1 MAEEKYSPNDIPDLS
16 ADWAEDKA
24 DEQNRPYS
32 GAAVQ
37 KLLKAELGLKFG
49 GIAYEDG
56 VLKLYDDAEHTV
68 LLESVALTGT
78 SYTIA
83 HGCDTA
89 NSFYMLT
96 GDKDKAMR
104 FTPTTKAMELG
115 QTEPEM
121 YAEDYEISLAVD
133 TGNGIFRDVTL
144 KNTGIR
150 EGQTYELKIFDF
162 VTIGAN
168 RLRVSIK
175 GVKSEA
181 VKTVVYTCTVTTL
194 QLTSRFPWQTAWVEG
209 AEPSVKGIFFE
220 GNMKKTLHV
229 RIDGEADYEKT
240 FSAGERYSSTS
251 YTLKGVALPEETG
264 VHELEMWMEGEGIE
278 TQRYVYQFMVV
289 RAADMTSAK
298 LVCVNN
304 VQTAVNYDSN
314 AAVVQYAVYGTD
326 TVTVS
331 VTATEGDKVHVVR
344 ENDVVTGVEAQTVVD
359 YALPLEIEAESGDEM
374 RLMLTLAADG
384 ENAVEVSAPIDN
396 SNSYIATKGYDWYF
410 KAANQTNLSE
420 ARETFKNEADGSV
433 LAITNEGMQWNSTD
447 GYSLDGD
454 GNRCFKVC
462 AGGKAAVDIMP
473 LAETAMKSRTIEF
486 AYRVSNIADYG
497 SPVMS
502 WMTTDAYDADETV
515 GVVVYPTRLVC
526 LTAAQRSQQYQQ
538 VNMTEDSINH
548 VALVFLVNYSGNGRN
563 LCECYV
569 NGVMNFV
576 FEYTGGFGRGTFK
589 MGQAASDVQL
599 YMYRSYERALESNE
613 VKDNFLN
620 AIIETAERKRKAIRE
635 ANDIMDGQSLTY
647 SMARAKGYNCLIF
660 ETDEHLPDLQNNTGG
675 IKGVNVVYQYG
686 AHPEWNVKIEGIPMD
701 GQGTTSSKYRRWNLR
716 NKIKAANWYYGWDEE
731 MQTYDSMEAGKD
743 GYIAG
748 YGLNAKVNK
757 ITHKKNIASGMQGH
771 KIGATAFYNDLW
783 QEIVGWEGVLPNDK
797 CRVAVLQ
804 YPMLGF
810 QKRSDGSYTFVGL
823 YTSGADKKDKKTF
836 GYGETGVCPNLMMI
850 EGPNHAP
857 LGTRFLCA
865 WDETVA
871 FDSDNETLTFG
882 GEEGWDADIAADL
895 GTDDPADNEAV
906 LALYEQEFKPAYD
919 AIFFCSPYV
928 VTEDE
933 AGKTVEGI
941 NADVKAWRGGTMRL
955 MADAWEDDV
964 QMSLLQVAKADGTL
978 WAYSNAMGALKKVD
992 GHDWRAYLGVD
1003 GSASGK
1009 EIRNARD
1016 AKFMT
1021 EVAKYVSLQE
1031 ARLHWCVMMLIG
1043 ATDNGAKNTYWRKFY
1058 SLADGGKWGFNQDDL
1073 DTILDRDNNGQGT
1086 KLYTVEP
1093 GDRQANGDEVFQG
1106 GTSAFWKHLEYADK
1120 DGLASM
1126 MKTIYSTMVKMATDR
1141 GYSGNTRERVYK
1153 IMSDYFWANS
1163 ALYFPLSAYNED
1175 TRWAYID
1182 IWSEDPTATYNGV
1195 PPLTQACGDQY
1206 EGEKLWVMRRIDY
1219 IASKYHIGAF
1229 NGSAADGLG
1238 TIEFTPAQ
1246 PFTFKVRPAIDI
1258 YPTISIGG
1266 ADCKQGART
1275 SAGEVCELVAE
1286 SDGATT
1292 CYLKNVDLLSDVG
1305 DLSGLKMS
1313 SRGGGDDIAFVV
1325 KSKRLRRLKVGDAGT
1340 ADVAKAGFNAASLA
1354 VTGDAMETV
1363 DARNVSSLRGN
1374 VDLSGCPRLMEAEF
1388 GGTNIARL
1396 MVGVGSK
1403 LEKIGLPASV
1413 STVFLHSLN
1422 RLAASGLTMEGY
1434 GNVEMLYVNKCR
1446 GLNPV
1451 SLLHKIVSLNEN
1463 SLQYLALVW
1472 DTEIKCTADEL
1483 GTLSKVVTKLYDVQT
1498 GTGYG
1503 NVVYNAE
1510 TNTLMPEL
1518 AVPNVQGRMY
1528 VERAYTDDVEAIMK
1542 ALPNL
1547 TLRVGDRYIN
1557 FKDKAVMKVL
1567 LANGVGD
1574 GSGITE
1580 SQMKAVTDIGTWF
1593 QGNAEVKEFPELEMM
1608 GVTSLSNDAF
1618 GNVPSL
1624 ARLES
1629 SKITDIGKCC
1639 ITNTAPYCVLF
1650 FPRFKEMAGTSTYYI
1665 SYYDKF
1671 TYNRRP
1677 YTAVLLLPMIE
1688 VYGSAVCGLI
1698 DLGTSVRE
1706 MGVGTVTDLERN
1718 IIARAVNPPSFAKEY
1733 NYPYN
1738 GRFTLFVPV
1747 VSVEAYQQDS
1757 HLVERTDG
1765 ILPIGGEEWRALMK
1779 RYADE
1784 RDKTISDFSLRY
1796 VDYDIFG
1803 VSYPVDELEGIG
1815 LVMDDQWL
1823 GKDGETYVCEEMK
1836 VWAEYTP
1843 ENTRLEYFRLT
1854 CDNEGVSVKGLLNY
1868 ARVLKLTEADG
1879 WEAEVTLTAAST
1891 QKKGVACVKKVKM
1904 ARPNVTNLACSLE
1917 NQRVKTVIEANTER
1931 EDLLPL
1937 TYELGEMDDYD
1948 TSIGLTDTG
1957 FVFPDGSPSSHYV
1970 GKVKVS
1976 CRGKSFPSSEFV
1988 AVATEE
1994 EVSAAIAD
2002 DEVRNVLWEN
2012 GCGDGKDVRSG
2023 KKVISSKTLAELT
2036 DIGTWFKGN
2045 TTVES
2050 FEELNQTGVKTL
2062 GYECFRNCKNLSSI
2076 DLSKVE
2082 TLCGYCLHGTSL
2094 TEMDLSSVK
2103 DVQRYA
2109 FVYGFIPAH
2118 TLQTVRIASFLQW
2131 ENKTVGLTAQSPWG
2145 DNDRCSQNNCK
2156 LIVGGV
2162 EFDGKYVP
2170 QSENLHQGI
2179 WSGAPFIK
2187 SVDLANVKSIGRW
2200 AFAFCMN
2207 LRDVYLPDA
2216 IIKNV
2221 DSSDRVFYR
2230 SGSNVLFW
2238 TSSEEART
2246 AWVGDSSWPEITY
2259 ANCHVIG
2266 TDLDD

>member
-150 EGQTYELKIFDF
+150 EGQTYELRIFDF

-240 FSAGERYSSTS
+240 FSAGERYSSAS
-251 YTLKGVALPEETG
+251 YTFKGVALPEGTG

-278 TQRYVYQFMVV
+278 TQHYVYQFMVV

-331 VTATEGDKVHVVR
+331 VTATEGDKIHVVR

-374 RLMLTLAADG
+374 RLMLTLTADG

-410 KAANQTNLSE
+410 KAANQTNQSE

-447 GYSLDGD
+447 GYCLDGD

-486 AYRVSNIADYG
+486 VYRVSNIADYG

-515 GVVVYPTRLVC
+515 GVVVYPTRIVC
-526 LTAAQRSQQYQQ
+526 FTTAQRSQQYQQ

-620 AIIETAERKRKAIRE
+620 AIIETAERKRKAIRD

-675 IKGVNVVYQYG
+675 IKGVNVIYQYG

-731 MQTYDSMEAGKD
+731 MQTYDSMETGKD

-895 GTDDPADNEAV
+895 GTDDPADNEKV

-933 AGKTVEGI
+933 AGKSVDEI
-941 NADVKAWRGGTMRL
+941 NDDVKAWRGGTMRL
-955 MADAWEDDV
+955 SADAWEDDA
-964 QMSLLQVAKADGTL
+964 QLSLVQVARSDGSL

-1021 EVAKYVSLQE
+1021 EVAKYVNLQE

-1126 MKTIYSTMVKMATDR
+1126 MKTIYSTMVKMATNR

-1182 IWSEDPTATYNGV
+1182 IWSEEPTATYNGV

-1246 PFTFKVRPAIDI
+1246 PFTFAVKPAIDL

-1266 ADCKQGART
+1266 ADCKQGKRT
-1275 SAGEVCELVAE
+1275 AAGEVCELVAE

-1292 CYLKNVDLLSDVG
+1292 CYLKAVDLMSDVG
-1305 DLSGLKMS
+1305 DLKGLKMS

-1374 VDLSGCPRLMEAEF
+1374 VDLSGCPRLTEAEF

-1451 SLLHKIVSLNEN
+1451 SLLRKILSLDGNK
-1463 SLQYLALVW
+1463 LQYLALVW
-1472 DTEIKCTADEL
+1472 DQEIRCSADEL
-1483 GTLSKVVTKLYDVQT
+1483 TMLSKVVNELYDVET

-1503 NVVYNAE
+1503 NVVYNAD

-1528 VERAYTDDVEAIMK
+1528 VERAYADDVEAIMK

-1593 QGNAEVKEFPELEMM
+1593 QGNAEGKEFPEFGLMNVTTIGGSAMRECSNL
-1608 GVTSLSNDAF
+1608 TSLTSANVLRIESQAF
-1618 GNVPSL
+1618 TDCSSLRLLYFPSCTW
-1624 ARLES
+1624 AGMMFQKS
-1629 SKITDIGKCC
+1629 PTSTIHVDS
-1639 ITNTAPYCVLF
+1639 AHF
-1650 FPRFKEMAGTSTYYI
+1650 FPSARMFRRCLNGLLDVGTSIETLYVDDV
-1665 SYYDKF
+1665 SSS
-1671 TYNRRP
+1671 NR
-1677 YTAVLLLPMIE
+1677 
-1688 VYGSAVCGLI
+1688 
-1698 DLGTSVRE
+1698 
-1706 MGVGTVTDLERN
+1706 VGTHYVVRGIPTNNMSCPRDDYMYVYDWNSAKYKTN
-1718 IIARAVNPPSFAKEY
+1718 IPIYA
-1733 NYPYN
+1733 
-1738 GRFTLFVPV
+1738 
-1747 VSVEAYQQDS
+1747 
-1757 HLVERTDG
+1757 
-1765 ILPIGGEEWRALMK
+1765 IGGEEWKAMVGKFAEAEGKTNLDLSL
-1779 RYADE
+1779 RYAD
-1784 RDKTISDFSLRY
+1784 
-1796 VDYDIFG
+1796 YDVYG
-1803 VSYPVDELEGIG
+1803 LDYPVDELERID

-1843 ENTRLEYFRLT
+1843 ENTRLEYFKMET
-1854 CDNEGVSVKGLLNY
+1854 DSEGVEVKGLLNY

-1891 QKKGVACVKKVKM
+1891 QKRGVTCVKKVKM
-1904 ARPNVTNLACSLE
+1904 ARPNVTNLTCSLE

-1937 TYELGEMDDYD
+1937 TYELGEMDGYD

-1957 FVFPDGSPSSHYV
+1957 FVYPDGSPSSHYA

-1976 CRGKSFPSSEFV
+1976 CRDVSSEFV
-1988 AVATEE
+1988 AVTTGE

-2036 DIGTWFKGN
+2036 SIERWFKDN
-2045 TTVES
+2045 LLVES
-2050 FEELNQTGVKTL
+2050 FEELSKTGITHL
-2062 GYECFRNCKNLSSI
+2062 LNNCFSYCRNLKRVDTSKIEIFEGNFVAKCPLEELDMSSA
-2076 DLSKVE
+2076 
-2082 TLCGYCLHGTSL
+2082 
-2094 TEMDLSSVK
+2094 TEIY
-2103 DVQRYA
+2103 RYA
-2109 FVYGFIPAH
+2109 FVENNI
-2118 TLQTVRIASFLQW
+2118 LNNVLKKVKIKSIKQW
-2131 ENKTVGLTAQSPWG
+2131 ESISEGLTDQSPWG
-2145 DNDRCSQNNCK
+2145 NNNKHYQDNCS
-2156 LIVGGV
+2156 LVVDGS
-2162 EFDGKYVP
+2162 EFNGIYVAE
-2170 QSENLHQGI
+2170 SETLRQGL
-2179 WSGAPFIK
+2179 WSGAPFI
-2187 SVDLANVKSIGRW
+2187 VTADLRAVKRLRRW
-2200 AFAFCMN
+2200 CLCHCPN
-2207 LRDVYLPDA
+2207 LSKVLLPDDVA
-2216 IIKNV
+2216 TNV
-2221 DSSDRVFYR
+2221 DNVDRVFY
-2230 SGSNVLFW
+2230 GSPCTFYV
-2238 TSSEEART
+2238 SSESVRQK
-2246 AWVGDSSWPEITY
+2246 WVNDSSWTEIT
-2259 ANCHVIG
+2259 ANNCVV
-2266 TDLDD
+2266 DASLFK